1 MIASI
6 SVPFLGKCI
15 SFKCCL
21 NQFLS
26 MWRQGKGMRPWKE
39 IIYSAISLA
48 QTRTSGFIDFRRKN
62 QYMKFSTEKKKWYLK
77 PWRKFTCYYNPARNY
92 ITLFLT
98 SYLSCQNRTESNSNS
113 FIIDV
118 GSLKWKMLDSDGRRL
133 GVCQFSPQ
141 QTVSPSPFIST
152 DPYISKLAEEI
163 W

>member
-62 QYMKFSTEKKKWYLK
+62 QYMKFSTEKKWYLK

-98 SYLSCQNRTESNSNS
+98 SYLSCQNRTKSNSNN

-133 GVCQFSPQ
+133 GVSKFSPQ
-141 QTVSPSPFIST
+141 QAVSPHPFIST
-152 DPYISKLAEEI
+152 DPYISKWAEEI
-163 W
+163 